1 MSKQSERLHAAL
13 AEITERLQCSFFD
26 ACIELCKDNELD
38 PEDLVKQLD
47 EFTIDRVKQCAI
59 DEHMICKKD
68 LGTIVG
74 QLPFE

>member
-13 AEITERLQCSFFD
+13 AEISEKLNCSFFD
-26 ACIELCKDNELD
+26 ACIELCKKNELD

-47 EFTIDRVKQCAI
+47 ILTIDRVKQSAI
-59 DEHMICKKD
+59 DERMICKKNS
-68 LGTIVG
+68 GVAVK